1 MISRQSEL
9 LVGFPNHIG
18 TDSRILNEKSCKNCT
33 IPTVCDKTVANAIYL
48 ASVYQAD
55 TVGCFLLYQETGV
68 PNTFMMN
75 QV

>member
-1 MISRQSEL
+1 M
-9 LVGFPNHIG
+9 VGWLSLYIG
-18 TDSRILNEKSCKNCT
+18 TGFRILNEKSSKNCI
-33 IPTVCDKTVANAIYL
+33 IPTVCDEAVANAIYL